1 MNQFIKP
8 PYENVRHFKYE
19 KHKNNPVNLA
29 NVNGI
34 KKMQLR
40 YYPDNEGVTG
50 ISFLGTETESLE
62 DGITWIFHN
71 VKERDICFQRIANND
86 VDGSIEQK
94 VEDTRMISPC
104 FIDREISR

>member
-19 KHKNNPVNLA
+19 NHKNNPVNLA

-34 KKMQLR
+34 EKMQLR
-40 YYPDNEGVTG
+40 YYPDNDGIAG

-62 DGITWIFHN
+62 DGIVWVFN
-71 VKERDICFQRIANND
+71 NKQERDDYFEAIENNTYGVKRNLD
-86 VDGSIEQK
+86 IVNDFYK
-94 VEDTRMISPC
+94 NLKNKDNL
-104 FIDREISR
+104 

>member
-34 KKMQLR
+34 EKMQLR

-62 DGITWIFHN
+62 DGIVWVFN
-71 VKERDICFQRIANND
+71 SKQERDDCFEAIANNSFNVVNALNTKD
-86 VDGSIEQK
+86 IFNFK
-94 VEDTRMISPC
+94 NEDSL
-104 FIDREISR
+104 